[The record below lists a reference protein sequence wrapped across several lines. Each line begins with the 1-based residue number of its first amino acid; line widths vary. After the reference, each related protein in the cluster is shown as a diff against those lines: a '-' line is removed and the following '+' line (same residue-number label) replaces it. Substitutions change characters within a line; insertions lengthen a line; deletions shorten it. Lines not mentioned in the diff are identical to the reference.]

1 MYDNALTNAE
11 RLFTYDNVS
20 VMRDPFGRLFVVTDS
35 PALVDSTGAAY
46 NTLGLQENAVIVSG
60 NNDFNSEMQPQLGGQ
75 NIAAVYQAEW
85 TYNLGILGYE
95 WDMTAGGKSPD
106 DTKLGASAN
115 WRKTATSLKDT
126 AGVLVKTK

>member
-35 PALVDSTGAAY
+35 PALVDSTGAA
-46 NTLGLQENAVIVSG
+46 
-60 NNDFNSEMQPQLGGQ
+60 
-75 NIAAVYQAEW
+75 
-85 TYNLGILGYE
+85 YNLGILGYE

>member
-1 MYDNALTNAE
+1 MKISQQ
-11 RLFTYDNVS
+11 F
-20 VMRDPFGRLFVVTDS
+20 
-35 PALVDSTGAAY
+35 
-46 NTLGLQENAVIVSG
+46 IK
-60 NNDFNSEMQPQLGGQ
+60 Q
-75 NIAAVYQAEW
+75 NGP
-85 TYNLGILGYE
+85 YNLGILGYE